1 MMVLYLL
8 SAGSALLIALL
19 VILLLVLRAV
29 GLLERIA
36 IAIERQNR
44 SVGDVGEAGSE
55 RGSIETPPPGAH
67 SDS

>member
-1 MMVLYLL
+1 MLLYLL
-8 SAGSALLIALL
+8 SVGSALIIALL

-44 SVGDVGEAGSE
+44 SGDDLRAAGSTD
-55 RGSIETPPPGAH
+55 GSPRTPPPTAR

>member
-44 SVGDVGEAGSE
+44 SGGDVGEAG
-55 RGSIETPPPGAH
+55 RRAGP
-67 SDS
+67 

>member
-36 IAIERQNR
+36 SAIERQNR
-44 SVGDVGEAGSE
+44 SGDVGEAGPA

>member
-36 IAIERQNR
+36 SAIERQNR
-44 SVGDVGEAGSE
+44 SGDVGEARSE

>member
-1 MMVLYLL
+1 MMLLYLL
-8 SAGSALLIALL
+8 SVGSAFLIALL
-19 VILLLVLRAV
+19 AILLLVLRAV

-44 SVGDVGEAGSE
+44 TGGDVGAVGPAREST
-55 RGSIETPPPGAH
+55 ETPAR

>member
-44 SVGDVGEAGSE
+44 SGDDVGAAAPA
-55 RGSIETPPPGAH
+55 RGSIETPPPGAN